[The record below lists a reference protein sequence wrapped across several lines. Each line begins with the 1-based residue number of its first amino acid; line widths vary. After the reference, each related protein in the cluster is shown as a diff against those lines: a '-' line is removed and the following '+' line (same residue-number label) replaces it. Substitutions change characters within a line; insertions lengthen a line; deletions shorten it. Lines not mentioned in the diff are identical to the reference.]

1 MSHQRLDELEEKLA
15 YMEASNAQLSD
26 EIYRQ
31 QQEISA
37 LTKAHH
43 QLLERF
49 AELQQAQGEAKAN
62 SAASIG
68 SERPPHY

>member
-1 MSHQRLDELEEKLA
+1 MSQRRLDELEEKLA

-49 AELQQAQGEAKAN
+49 AELQQAEAESKAN
-62 SAASIG
+62 PAGSTA

>member
-1 MSHQRLDELEEKLA
+1 MSQRRLDELEEKLA
-15 YMEASNAQLSD
+15 YMEASNTQLSD

-49 AELQQAQGEAKAN
+49 AELQQVEAESKAN
-62 SAASIG
+62 PARSIA